1 MGSKEIS
8 YQGKRV
14 FIGIDVHRGK
24 YAVFS
29 VVSGVHVDN
38 FVYHGSES
46 GLVSVLSKRYINAK
60 SIRCCYEA
68 GFSGYGLCRKLKS
81 TSIDCVVVHPGAVAV
96 SSAKK
101 KTDKRDAKQMS
112 YQLFSGSLRGIYV
125 PSESEEDLRRFCRLR
140 RNLVKDRTRMRTRVR
155 MLYHYYGILP
165 LDFTGV
171 LSYLNSQRIYVSQI
185 RKLGDGF
192 TKEIGTY
199 LDSWKFLS
207 DKIRNLD
214 VEIKQSSVSSEI
226 DKYYLSVPGIGML
239 TARVLATELGDMS
252 RFGSAKRLYSYLGL
266 TPGEFSSG
274 ENRRLGHISREGKPI
289 LRAMLIQAAWRA
301 IKVDDALAIFYSRLK
316 TKKGGKRAIV
326 AVARKLA
333 GIARSCIREKRFY
346 EMPKLEQSK
355 LAA

>member
-1 MGSKEIS
+1 MRSRIIS
-8 YQGKRV
+8 YKGKEV

-38 FVYHGSES
+38 FVYHGSDS
-46 GLVSVLSKRYINAK
+46 GLVSVLVKRYSEAK
-60 SIRCCYEA
+60 SVKCCYEA
-68 GFSGYGLCRKLKS
+68 GFSGYGLFRKLQS
-81 TSIDCVVVHPGAVAV
+81 ASIDCVVVHPGAVAV
-96 SSAKK
+96 SSVKK

-112 YQLFSGSLRGIYV
+112 YQLFSGSLRGIYI

-165 LDFTGV
+165 LNFTGV
-171 LSYLNSQRIYVSQI
+171 LSYLNSQRIYVSHI
-185 RKLGDGF
+185 KKLGAGF
-192 TKEIGTY
+192 TEEIGSY
-199 LDSWKFLS
+199 LDSWKFTS
-207 DKIRNLD
+207 DQIRNLD
-214 VEIKQSSVSSEI
+214 VEIKNLSRSSDI

-239 TARVLATELGDMS
+239 TARVLATELGNMS
-252 RFGSAKRLYSYLGL
+252 RFSSSKNLYSYLGL

-274 ENRRLGHISREGKPI
+274 ETRRLGHISREGKPI
-289 LRAMLIQAAWRA
+289 LRAMLIQASWRA
-301 IKVDDALAIFYSRLK
+301 IKIDDSLAIFYSQLK
-316 TKKGGKRAIV
+316 NKKGGKRAIV

-346 EMPKLEQSK
+346 EIPNLEQSK